1 MPFPWFRI
9 LRLLKHSVFQIKLW
23 TKRNVWG
30 VLTFNHLTV
39 EISLKN
45 TPKSLLWP
53 KNPKLLLFWKKTYA
67 LCRLIGIGHQ
77 HPKIDHLMRFCTS
90 RAWNPP
96 KTENFES
103 VPPKTFDSNKF
114 HNNKKKRHLRQM
126 KFGRNLRNM
135 IIFSCAINVSNIL
148 IPFYNTPP
156 SPQIPSFPAPARSFV
171 PNVQVHQKYTSVHPC
186 NVCIPSIVLPL
197 PMVTSVVIDTILW
210 SR

>member
-53 KNPKLLLFWKKTYA
+53 KNPKLLLLWKKTYV

-114 HNNKKKRHLRQM
+114 HNNKKKKRHLRQM

-135 IIFSCAINVSNIL
+135 IIFFLRHQCFKY
-148 IPFYNTPP
+148 PNT
-156 SPQIPSFPAPARSFV
+156 
-171 PNVQVHQKYTSVHPC
+171 
-186 NVCIPSIVLPL
+186 LL
-197 PMVTSVVIDTILW
+197 
-210 SR
+210 

>member
-114 HNNKKKRHLRQM
+114 HNNKKKTPFKTDEIWQKSSEHDYFFLRHQCF
-126 KFGRNLRNM
+126 KY
-135 IIFSCAINVSNIL
+135 
-148 IPFYNTPP
+148 PNT
-156 SPQIPSFPAPARSFV
+156 
-171 PNVQVHQKYTSVHPC
+171 
-186 NVCIPSIVLPL
+186 LL
-197 PMVTSVVIDTILW
+197 
-210 SR
+210 